1 MCVVYDVCYVHGE
14 CVCVCVCASV
24 IAYYVI
30 IMYAVESTN
39 DNSVML
45 I

>member
-1 MCVVYDVCYVHGE
+1 MCVLCMMCAMCMVS
-14 CVCVCVCASV
+14 VCVCVCASV